1 VTYTPGLTAVQ
12 AVMQVG
18 GWKDTANLEE
28 VVLLQKISD
37 NSNEYRPSKINLAKV
52 VELGDTKADIVL
64 GPSYVLVIPKTNIAK
79 ANVWVEQYIIKM
91 IPIRISASPF

>member
-1 VTYTPGLTAVQ
+1 
-12 AVMQVG
+12 MQVG
-18 GWKDTANLEE
+18 GWKDTADLQE
-28 VVLLQKISD
+28 VVLLQKVSD

-64 GPSYVLVIPKTNIAK
+64 GPSDVLVVTKTGIAK
-79 ANVWVEQYIIKM
+79 ANLWMQQCVINM